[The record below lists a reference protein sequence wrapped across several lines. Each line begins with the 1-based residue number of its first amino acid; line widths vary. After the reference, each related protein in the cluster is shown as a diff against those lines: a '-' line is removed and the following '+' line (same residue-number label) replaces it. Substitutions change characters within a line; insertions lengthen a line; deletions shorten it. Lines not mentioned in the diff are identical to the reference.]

1 MTPLAVEESPTA
13 ARLERA
19 PEPSLNALVTVPQ
32 AAEFLG
38 RSEDAV
44 VELTQLG
51 LIPCLRSGAERFIR
65 FSDLV
70 EYRRE
75 RDIRRQQAR
84 ESPLDKVRDMIAS
97 SGMRV

>member
-1 MTPLAVEESPTA
+1 MTPLALEEPPTDTL
-13 ARLERA
+13 LERIPDPA
-19 PEPSLNALVTVPQ
+19 LNALVTVPQ

-38 RSEDAV
+38 IPEDFV
-44 VELTQLG
+44 VDLTKFG
-51 LIPCLRSGAERFIR
+51 LIPCLRSGDSRFIR

-75 RDIRRQQAR
+75 WVIRRQQDRA
-84 ESPLDKVRDMIAS
+84 SPLDKARDMIVA